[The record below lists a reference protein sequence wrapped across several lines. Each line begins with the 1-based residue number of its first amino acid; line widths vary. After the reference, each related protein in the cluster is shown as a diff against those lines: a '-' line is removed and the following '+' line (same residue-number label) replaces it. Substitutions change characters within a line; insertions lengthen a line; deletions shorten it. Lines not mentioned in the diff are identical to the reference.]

1 MNKPDISKIEMVVR
15 QTNYD
20 KETAE
25 KKLSEFNNDPIQV
38 IKDYLGITEKK
49 APIKSI
55 NQEIYKQLRYK
66 LDTSIKEFNNKQY
79 EQLEKDIENNQKL
92 NIDTK

>member
-1 MNKPDISKIEMVVR
+1 MNKPDILKIEMVVR

>member
-1 MNKPDISKIEMVVR
+1 MNNPDISKIEMVVR

-25 KKLSEFNNDPIQV
+25 KKLIEFNNDPIQV

-49 APIKSI
+49 VPIKSI
-55 NQEIYKQLRYK
+55 NHEIYKQLRYK
-66 LDTSIKEFNNKQY
+66 LDNSIKEFNDKQY
-79 EQLEKDIENNQKL
+79 EKLEKDIENNNNDK
-92 NIDTK
+92 

>member
-1 MNKPDISKIEMVVR
+1 MNNPDISKIEMVVR

-25 KKLSEFNNDPIQV
+25 KKLIEFNNDPIQV

-49 APIKSI
+49 VPIKSI

-66 LDTSIKEFNNKQY
+66 LDNSIKEFNDKQY
-79 EQLEKDIENNQKL
+79 EKLEKDIENNNNDK
-92 NIDTK
+92 